1 MVLKGPPFGG
11 PFANPLWG
19 AYGAQSVIPF
29 RGRGLDR
36 KPNDADATRTGDFA
50 PGSAESPE
58 PPDNDAFTLMA
69 AIQVLRRA
77 IRATPFIEALKPHP
91 G

>member
-29 RGRGLDR
+29 GGRGLDR
-36 KPNDADATRTGDFA
+36 KPNDSTRREPEILGA
-50 PGSAESPE
+50 PGSAEVSE

-69 AIQVLRRA
+69 AIQVLRRT
-77 IRATPFIEALKPHP
+77 IRRRLSSKL
-91 G
+91 